1 MPRAET
7 MPFVSTLPQVSDFR
21 SKWIYSNWGFAMA
34 AVMIERVSGI
44 SWGQFLK
51 KKIFDPLRLQRT
63 TTVRNPEVDNVAE
76 GHMAMSDS
84 HCIQNKER
92 PDVSD
97 VN

>member
-1 MPRAET
+1 
-7 MPFVSTLPQVSDFR
+7 
-21 SKWIYSNWGFAMA
+21 MA
-34 AVMIERVSGI
+34 VVMIERVSGI

-51 KKIFDPLRLQRT
+51 KKIFDPLQLQRK

-76 GHMAMSDS
+76 GYMVLSDN

-92 PDVSD
+92 PHVSD